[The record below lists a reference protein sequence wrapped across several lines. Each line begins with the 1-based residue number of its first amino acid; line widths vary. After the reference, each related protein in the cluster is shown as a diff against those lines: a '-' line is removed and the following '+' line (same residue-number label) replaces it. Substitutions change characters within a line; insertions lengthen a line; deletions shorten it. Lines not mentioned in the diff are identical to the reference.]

1 MYVTQTNTGLS
12 VLMTAVV
19 NFAVSNGWS
28 IIVDQAEGTGRRVT
42 LNKIAG
48 MYVTL
53 RSYQNEPGVVTGVN
67 TDVNTGIAIILSQ
80 TNAAGLANANTT
92 WASTTSCITINPG
105 MNYTYHLMSTPNGNS
120 IAVGIVTYLTNN
132 PEYQISMVSGFG
144 TSISKT
150 TTVNEGWYSYG
161 AGTGSSGGA
170 YLNSSVNYNVV
181 NNLASGSYQGV
192 ALMSNNTESYNC
204 FLVNIY
210 STSSFYGALAN
221 MYRLCSSV
229 GANGIY
235 SLNNTQNVGAYRHLY
250 EASASSAFANTALVP
265 TNIFMRHP
273 TVGYN
278 LIGTIP
284 LLWLHNAV
292 PLIYKPGQIVNMN
305 GRDYCMLHGHAVEVY
320 S

>member
-19 NFAVSNGWS
+19 NFAVSNGWNVV
-28 IIVDQAEGTGRRVT
+28 VDQVEGAGRRVT
-42 LNKIAG
+42 LNKVAG

-53 RSYQNEPGVVTGVN
+53 RSFQNEASVVTGV
-67 TDVNTGIAIILSQ
+67 TSSTNTGIAIILSQ

-92 WASTTSCITINPG
+92 WASTTSCIIINPNT
-105 MNYTYHLMSTPNGNS
+105 NYTYHLMSTTDGNN
-120 IAVGIVTYLTNN
+120 IAVGIVTYLVNN
-132 PEYQISMVSGFG
+132 QESQISLVSGFG

-161 AGTGSSGGA
+161 AGTGAAGP
-170 YLNSSVNYNVV
+170 YLDSAANYNVV
-181 NNLASGSYQGV
+181 NNLSNYQAV
-192 ALMSNNTESYNC
+192 ALMSNNTETYNC

-210 STSSFYGALAN
+210 STSSYYGALAN
-221 MYRLCSSV
+221 MYRLCSGV
-229 GANGIY
+229 GANGIL
-235 SLNNTQNVGAYRHLY
+235 SLNTTQSVGTYRHLY

-278 LIGTIP
+278 LIGTLP
-284 LLWLHNAV
+284 MLWLHNSV
-292 PLIYKPGQIVNMN
+292 PLIYKPGQIVTMG